1 MNSYKHKLMNS
12 THRVKN
18 KVLWVVLAIGVVGWN
33 LSKAQDVVPPSPDAS
48 ALIKNI
54 NIPVDLSTGVPNI
67 QVPLFTLP
75 TKRGLSVPVGLNYH
89 ASGIKV
95 REISSVVGTGWQ
107 LAAGGAI
114 TRLVRGKHDFPDKR
128 DKCPESQV
136 ASTNPYTQAN
146 CDPTP
151 DLFYFSFPGR
161 SGRFYL
167 DDNANAFTQPYQN
180 VLIGFQTKIF
190 TPDSGHEGHS
200 NNISFYNWKITD
212 EHGYQYIFG
221 DSNDAVEESLVDR
234 QISGYLPEHYETTWY
249 LTKIKSPD
257 GTEIATFDY
266 SEEIEVTQTDK
277 VQTITRPIIDP
288 GNSQIHTNYISGINL
303 SEKNITNI
311 TRTRHLTKITTSFGT
326 IDFSYAADRQDL
338 SGGWRLDEITM
349 RDYLGAFV
357 QSYELVQDYFK
368 GLNSRYDPYGPG
380 GGEPLWENGIYNQDY
395 INAYGEPPVRRLR
408 LSKIIQNGTSEV
420 MEFRR
425 FTYNMDVG
433 LPDYDSDYIDH
444 YGYYNGS
451 DLDGT
456 YTSNFFTG
464 AASLIPNLNLS
475 KYGIENTTCGGQV
488 SQLST
493 DAVFNQSCSSDH
505 TELYLNSADLY
516 PGRGSD
522 FDDATANILKEI
534 HLPTGGYQKL
544 TYEPSGYHAMGI
556 RIQKI
561 SDIDENGN
569 EVASR
574 EFKYDNEF
582 VISKPV
588 YHYVQEDWGSGIT
601 TLYVSSNSFT
611 NVFDTNG
618 SPIRYG
624 KVTVINK
631 DGSYVVK
638 EFTTQPDDQSTV
650 QNYRHGVAYGS
661 LITTIPHT
669 SKPFAP
675 PSSRFWERG
684 LLDKETYY
692 EVYDENEP
700 NPKEIRE
707 VDYQYTTS
715 TSIENT
721 TYGYNGIHYATTSD
735 DKIYINVGREKHVSK
750 PIFLQKVT
758 EKTYD
763 QTSDDYI
770 TSITDYVYDA
780 TELQLVKTTSYN
792 PAEDIKYIQEN
803 KYITHSDYDNNWYV
817 GVAACESERNNCNY
831 DCGTD
836 AYEDPNFDSSAC
848 MDACNDDYDT
858 CIGLLGTPPG
868 EDYFALSV
876 MESKHMISSVVEQ
889 QNFVERNST
898 KTLVS
903 ATLNLYKREGGND
916 QFIRPATSWYV
927 DKRMSSSSHTSSY
940 VNSSAQFV
948 KSNNFRLANT
958 YISYDQSNGN
968 LLSESDI
975 SGITTSYEWGYNNN
989 LVTATNVN
997 PGANQ
1002 IRSEATYKPLV
1013 GVLTQK
1019 DPNGY
1024 VTRYEYDDFNRLQLI
1039 KDHDGNIVQAYDYNY
1054 AQPPFLYA
1062 SPSSLSFTSSGSGQQ
1077 VNVGSNVTWSIS
1089 SDSWINTSTSG
1100 NVITVSPTTNGS
1112 LSPRQGNITI
1122 SDTSG
1127 AGLTA
1132 QSIAV
1137 SQEGAT
1143 PTLSVSPNYVNMS
1156 DNGFFYIDLQSNTGW
1171 EIVYIDIDY
1180 GSTGYVNPTTY
1191 TGTGDEPFLEFEVVG
1206 FSYGNYLDAEIIIQ
1220 TTDQTITKSIYVYVD

>member
-1 MNSYKHKLMNS
+1 MNSYKHNLMNS
-12 THRVKN
+12 KHRAKN
-18 KVLWVVLAIGVVGWN
+18 KVLWVVLAIGIVGWN

-190 TPDSGHEGHS
+190 TPDSGHEGHT

-420 MEFRR
+420 MEFRS

-456 YTSNFFTG
+456 YTSHFFTG

-561 SDIDENGN
+561 SDFDENGN
-569 EVASR
+569 EVASQ

-588 YHYVQEDWGSGIT
+588 YHYVHEDWGSGIT

-631 DGSYVVK
+631 DGSYVIK
-638 EFTTQPDDQSTV
+638 EFTTQSDDQSTV
-650 QNYRHGVAYGS
+650 QNYRHGVAHGS

-692 EVYDENEP
+692 EFYDENEP

-735 DKIYINVGREKHVSK
+735 DKIYINVGREKYVSR
-750 PIFLQKVT
+750 PVFLQKVT

-780 TELQLVKTTSYN
+780 TELQLLKTTSYN
-792 PAEDIKYIQEN
+792 PEEDIKYITEN
-803 KYITHSDYDNNWYV
+803 KYVTHTDYEY
-817 GVAACESERNNCNY
+817 
-831 DCGTD
+831 
-836 AYEDPNFDSSAC
+836 DPNNIPIPQIASEAAQSIAK
-848 MDACNDDYDT
+848 MA
-858 CIGLLGTPPG
+858 G
-868 EDYFALSV
+868 V
-876 MESKHMISSVVEQ
+876 KHMVSAVVEQ
-889 QNFVERNST
+889 QNFVEKNGT
-898 KTLVS
+898 KTLVG
-903 ATLNLYKREGGND
+903 ATLNLNKLEGSSN
-916 QFIRPATSWYV
+916 QTVRPATTWVLNKRTPAGSYTSTSV
-927 DKRMSSSSHTSSY
+927 DS
-940 VNSSAQFV
+940 NGQIV
-948 KSNNFRLANT
+948 KSSDFRLTNT
-958 YISYDQSNGN
+958 YDTYDQSSGN
-968 LLSESDI
+968 LLSSTDASDI
-975 SGITTSYEWGYNNN
+975 TTTYEWGYNDN

-997 PGANQ
+997 PGADQ
-1002 IRSEATYKPLV
+1002 LRSETTYKPLV

-1024 VTRYEYDDFNRLQLI
+1024 ITRYEYDAFNRLQVI
-1039 KDHDGNIVQAYDYNY
+1039 KDHDGYIVEAYDYHYKEPEQLDVSTN
-1054 AQPPFLYA
+1054 
-1062 SPSSLSFTSSGSGQQ
+1062 SINPSSSSGSTNVSVTSNIAWTVMDNAGWITLSASSGTNNGTISISYSQNSGGARTGTVTFSGPGVSDQ
-1077 VNVGSNVTWSIS
+1077 TVNVNQAAFVPSIS
-1089 SDSWINTSTSG
+1089 SSSDNITVNTNFSDSFFLTITSNSTWEIYSYPSWI
-1100 NVITVSPTTNGS
+1100 
-1112 LSPRQGNITI
+1112 
-1122 SDTSG
+1122 
-1127 AGLTA
+1127 
-1132 QSIAV
+1132 
-1137 SQEGAT
+1137 
-1143 PTLSVSPNYVNMS
+1143 
-1156 DNGFFYIDLQSNTGW
+1156 DLPSS
-1171 EIVYIDIDY
+1171 
-1180 GSTGYVNPTTY
+1180 GSTGSSGTTPLSFGLNSPPGATGSGQVKFRTTTGSPTAYKTVTVNRT
-1191 TGTGDEPFLEFEVVG
+1191 
-1206 FSYGNYLDAEIIIQ
+1206 N
-1220 TTDQTITKSIYVYVD
+1220 